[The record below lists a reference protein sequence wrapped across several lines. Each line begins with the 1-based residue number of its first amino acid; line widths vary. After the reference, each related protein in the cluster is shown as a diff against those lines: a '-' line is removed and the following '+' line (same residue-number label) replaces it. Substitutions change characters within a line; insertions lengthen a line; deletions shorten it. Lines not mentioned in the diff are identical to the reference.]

1 MKDKQFKTPYESNT
15 EKLKATIVALKE
27 TISLLETQLYHEKL
41 KNANLDKLTRARINN
56 SKKTVED

>member
-1 MKDKQFKTPYESNT
+1 MKDKQFKEPYESNT

>member
-15 EKLKATIVALKE
+15 AKLKATIAALKE

-41 KNANLDKLTRARINN
+41 KNANLDKLTRASINN